1 MDPRQSFPLPVAASS
16 PTTSTSP
23 TDSIPSISP
32 VPSLTYSHST
42 SSSASKVPGTPTLTI
57 PIIPKEKLGKSFD
70 MASDIEGNRNQLA
83 RTMSQLAE
91 AGFRP
96 VWSREH
102 GYPGTIPEDIGEY
115 IDSNSYRTQTY
126 VYFGES

>member
-1 MDPRQSFPLPVAASS
+1 
-16 PTTSTSP
+16 
-23 TDSIPSISP
+23 
-32 VPSLTYSHST
+32 
-42 SSSASKVPGTPTLTI
+42 
-57 PIIPKEKLGKSFD
+57 

-115 IDSNSYRTQTY
+115 IDSNSHRTY
-126 VYFGES
+126 ADLYLFLAKARGYFY